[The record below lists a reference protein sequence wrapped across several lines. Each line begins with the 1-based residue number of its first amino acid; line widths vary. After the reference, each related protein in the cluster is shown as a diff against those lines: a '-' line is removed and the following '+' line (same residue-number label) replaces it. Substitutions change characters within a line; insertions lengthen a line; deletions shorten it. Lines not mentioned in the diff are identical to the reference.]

1 MSSPIDDA
9 RTVVGNLRYAHEH
22 VAAAYQA
29 VLSCCRAIWT
39 EVVESTPAG
48 VLS

>member
-1 MSSPIDDA
+1 MTREPSLA
-9 RTVVGNLRYAHEH
+9 NLRYAREH
-22 VAAAYQA
+22 AAAAYQA
-29 VLSCCRAIWT
+29 ELSCCRAIWT